1 MKKTK
6 ARSLRQDLGYWLNR
20 LRAEFQQSF
29 KERLAKE
36 GVSLPEWSIMV
47 SLWNGDATNVMELS
61 RFIEVDKG
69 AVSRTLAD
77 LEEKDLVRRRSGPD
91 GRSYSIKLT
100 KKGEGRM
107 PVLAKYAMQN
117 EEAFFGNLRGKE
129 RKEFHK
135 LLGKILVGVGIVPAD
150 EWKKENFST

>member
-6 ARSLRQDLGYWLNR
+6 ARSLRKDLGYWLNR
-20 LRAEFQQSF
+20 LRTEFQQSF
-29 KERLAKE
+29 KERIAKE

-77 LEEKDLVRRRSGPD
+77 LEEKDLVRRKPGPD

-107 PVLAKYAMQN
+107 PVLAKCALQN
-117 EEAFFGNLRGKE
+117 EESYFGILRGKE

-135 LLGKILVGVGIVPAD
+135 LFGKILVGAGIVPPD
-150 EWKKENFST
+150 EWKKENSGE